1 MKQIYIWVTALS
13 LITGCI
19 GENGGNEKTSQMI
32 LGIVNQQS
40 KISINDDRK
49 SSDLII
55 QIPTFYVDSIS
66 GNDSTNPGT
75 KSAPFRTITKAILAL
90 KNSSIKVI
98 AVAPGTYDATIGE
111 TFPITIPEGVN
122 IYGDINGKGLIGG
135 ASSLYAGPP
144 GTTPKTGVTLISGNG
159 ADSVS
164 NRDNVTLTL
173 RNSSQISGFKIT
185 NPRPYDS
192 QRLSVIVLLNA
203 INSAKVHKNTIEGV
217 MGGHGI
223 IIDSNN
229 YEATLQG
236 GNVISGNSIY
246 SNLTGINDFTSSASK
261 VNKVENNIITKN
273 NIGINSEHIRLDL
286 GQGSTGSVGGNV
298 FSCNDHQ
305 DLYLSSSTAVTLY
318 ALSNA
323 WDHMPPTV
331 WDHYSG
337 SGTDIVNSNNA
348 LLIYFAGGSVAPEAC
363 N

>member
-173 RNSSQISGFKIT
+173 RNSRTHLK
-185 NPRPYDS
+185 
-192 QRLSVIVLLNA
+192 NA
-203 INSAKVHKNTIEGV
+203 
-217 MGGHGI
+217 
-223 IIDSNN
+223 
-229 YEATLQG
+229 
-236 GNVISGNSIY
+236 
-246 SNLTGINDFTSSASK
+246 
-261 VNKVENNIITKN
+261 
-273 NIGINSEHIRLDL
+273 
-286 GQGSTGSVGGNV
+286 
-298 FSCNDHQ
+298 
-305 DLYLSSSTAVTLY
+305 
-318 ALSNA
+318 
-323 WDHMPPTV
+323 
-331 WDHYSG
+331 
-337 SGTDIVNSNNA
+337 
-348 LLIYFAGGSVAPEAC
+348 
-363 N
+363 